1 MVLDLFVQSLWF
13 ILPAYAANV
22 FPPFMKGVR
31 PLDFS
36 KNIGR
41 YRILG
46 DGKTFEGT
54 LAGIAFGVFVGSM
67 QIQFYSHFQRLA
79 GVELIQHTLPLVFLL
94 SFGAIFG
101 DIIGAF
107 IKRRLGLPRGYP
119 APLLDQLDFLLFAL
133 LLSSAFV
140 RISTGMLV
148 MLLVITPILHKA
160 INIVGYYIK
169 LKKHPW

>member
-1 MVLDLFVQSLWF
+1 MVLDLLVQSLWF

-22 FPPFMKGVR
+22 FPPFMKGIR

-36 KNIGR
+36 RKLGS

-54 LAGIAFGVFVGSM
+54 LAGIAFGVFVGSI
-67 QIQFYSHFQRLA
+67 QIQVYGYFQRLTNA
-79 GVELIQHTLPLVFLL
+79 ELIQHTLPLVFLL

-107 IKRRLGLPRGYP
+107 IKRRLGMPRGYP

-133 LLSSAFV
+133 LLSSAFAS
-140 RISTGMLV
+140 ISTGMLV
-148 MLLVITPILHKA
+148 LLLVITPILHKLS
-160 INIVGYYIK
+160 NIVGYYVK
-169 LKKHPW
+169 LKRHPW